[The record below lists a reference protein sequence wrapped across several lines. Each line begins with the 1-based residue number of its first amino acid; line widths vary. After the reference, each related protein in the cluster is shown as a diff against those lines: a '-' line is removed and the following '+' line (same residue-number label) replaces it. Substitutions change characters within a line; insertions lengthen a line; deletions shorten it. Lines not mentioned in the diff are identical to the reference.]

1 MGYSLCGSLG
11 VAVAHGDEKVVVVC
25 GDGDVQM
32 VIQELATIREYDLN
46 ISIFILNNSQLG
58 VIRQWEETIYNFDR
72 YQVDLKNPDFVKISE
87 AYDIGAM
94 SVKSREDLM
103 VAIEESL
110 KDGAYLVDVA
120 IAEENIPMPK

>member
-46 ISIFILNNSQLG
+46 ISIFVLNNSQLG
-58 VIRQWEETIYNFDR
+58 VIRQWEETIYDFDR
-72 YQVDLKNPDFVKISE
+72 YQVDLKNPDFVKIAE
-87 AYDIGAM
+87 AYDLFAVRVTKKDELIPAI
-94 SVKSREDLM
+94 KQA
-103 VAIEESL
+103 VAHNGTAIVDIKIDSFEE
-110 KDGAYLVDVA
+110 
-120 IAEENIPMPK
+120 I